1 MENIFEFSSTIEDE
15 ENRVK
20 LESVLTWVNAEFPK
34 LTTEIKWKQPMFID
48 HGTFIVAFSVAKNNF
63 AMSVEKHTL
72 DIYRNKIEEL
82 GYETTQQLIKIKWNQ
97 EIKYDLLKELIQFNI
112 DDKQECTTFFRK

>member
-1 MENIFEFSSTIEDE
+1 MENIFEFLSTIENE
-15 ENRVK
+15 ENRTK
-20 LESVLTWVNAEFPK
+20 LETVLTWVKEEFPN

-72 DIYRNKIEEL
+72 DIYRDKIEEL

-97 EIKYDLLKELIQFNI
+97 DVNFDLLKELIQFNI